1 MTAVILFSH
10 GSLLCGAG
18 EQLELHAARL
28 RQDAGYSSV
37 EIGYLNYSSPSFGD
51 AVEKCVNAGATKIL
65 ISPYFLIPG
74 YFIKVGLPRVL
85 APERERFP
93 HIEFEIA
100 PVLGDHELL
109 AQAVSRCAANAQ
121 TSENWR
127 AILHSAPKSC
137 ERNSECPLFE
147 KCALT
152 PRPPLPRGERR
163 GDLCGMGNVSPLV
176 NGINTFVT
184 PSPAPW
190 ERGPGGEGKTSETR
204 KSSLLVMVHGSPKP
218 ESNAAMFGVVE
229 RVKAQQEYSAVA
241 VGFMECNEPS
251 IPEAIENLVSNGAK
265 TIVAVP
271 YFLHAGTHVAD
282 DLPTLLEAAQQK
294 YHEVEFLLGDYL
306 GREELV
312 TEVLRARLRELSG
325 VEL

>member
-1 MTAVILFSH
+1 MILFSH

-152 PRPPLPRGERR
+152 PRPPLPRGER
-163 GDLCGMGNVSPLV
+163 GGELCGMGSVSPLV
-176 NGINTFVT
+176 IGINTFVT
-184 PSPAPW
+184 PSPAPR
-190 ERGPGGEGKTSETR
+190 ERGSGGEGNTFFKQRTFGISLARFRRGMQNRAPVFRSLRISCTTR
-204 KSSLLVMVHGSPKP
+204 NGLRQEFVIAQHGRDFKFDIAKPLL
-218 ESNAAMFGVVE
+218 FG
-229 RVKAQQEYSAVA
+229 REYSRQTD
-241 VGFMECNEPS
+241 FDE
-251 IPEAIENLVSNGAK
+251 I
-265 TIVAVP
+265 
-271 YFLHAGTHVAD
+271 AGN
-282 DLPTLLEAAQQK
+282 QK
-294 YHEVEFLLGDYL
+294 I
-306 GREELV
+306 R
-312 TEVLRARLRELSG
+312 
-325 VEL
+325 